1 MATVSVATDLET
13 GERPRGA
20 GSRIRGVDAAR
31 SLAIIGMFSVHF
43 GQNVSGPEPLVRLYA
58 LPRGRAAILFVVLA
72 GMGVSLLVGGRSSGY
87 RRFVW
92 TRLAFRA
99 AILLPAGLA
108 LQLLDH
114 DASPKAVTW

>member
-1 MATVSVATDLET
+1 
-13 GERPRGA
+13 
-20 GSRIRGVDAAR
+20 
-31 SLAIIGMFSVHF
+31 MFSVHF